1 VSARYWV
8 AVSDELMASDPQ
20 WPDGLR
26 VVEPNEYD
34 DYMDQRPP
42 RGTEWWLFEDDGAP
56 ASLEGKQVELTFV
69 RSGGG
74 VMIGSRSP
82 AI

>member
-8 AVSDELMASDPQ
+8 LVSDELMANDPQ

-26 VVEPNEYD
+26 VIEPGPYE
-34 DYMDQRPP
+34 PP
-42 RGTEWWLFEDDGAP
+42 ALGQPPVSRWWLFEDGGAP
-56 ASLEGKQVELTFV
+56 ATLAGKRVELTFV
-69 RSGGG
+69 RSGDG
-74 VMIGSRSP
+74 VMIGSRNP

>member
-8 AVSDELMASDPQ
+8 LVSDELMNAGLDL
-20 WPDGLR
+20 PDGLR
-26 VVEPNEYD
+26 VIEPGPYE
-34 DYMDQRPP
+34 PP
-42 RGTEWWLFEDDGAP
+42 AFGQHPVSRWRLFEDDGAP
-56 ASLEGKQVELTFV
+56 ATLEGKRVELTFV
-69 RSGGG
+69 RSGDG

>member
-8 AVSDELMASDPQ
+8 LVADELMDSGPP

-26 VVEPNEYD
+26 AVE
-34 DYMDQRPP
+34 
-42 RGTEWWLFEDDGAP
+42 RGLALTAGPGTHWWLFEDDGAP
-56 ASLEGKQVELTFV
+56 ASLEGRQVELTFV
-69 RSGGG
+69 RSGDG

-82 AI
+82 HV

>member
-8 AVSDELMASDPQ
+8 LVSDELMHRGLGL
-20 WPDGLR
+20 PDGLR
-26 VVEPNEYD
+26 VVEPGPCE
-34 DYMDQRPP
+34 QPP
-42 RGTEWWLFEDDGAP
+42 PAVHPVSHWWLFEDDGAP

-69 RSGGG
+69 RSGDG